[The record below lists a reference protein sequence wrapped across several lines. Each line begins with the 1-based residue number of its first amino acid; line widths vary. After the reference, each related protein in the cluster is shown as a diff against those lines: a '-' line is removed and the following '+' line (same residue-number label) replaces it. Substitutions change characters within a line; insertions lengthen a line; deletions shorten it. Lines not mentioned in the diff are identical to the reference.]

1 MVIMT
6 RRQARLS
13 AIFGGKSAGR
23 KDRRNGDERMNSYQ
37 TLANGIIV
45 QAVKDY
51 RAARKTLRRHPRSM
65 NAAATITEIEAFFHS
80 KWFKMLTDTDPAYI
94 LDQLRKEEH

>member
-6 RRQARLS
+6 RQQGLLS
-13 AIFGGKSAGR
+13 ATSGGKNAGR
-23 KDRRNGDERMNSYQ
+23 KNSRNGDGRMNSYQ

-51 RAARKTLRRHPRSM
+51 RAARKTLCRHPRSA

>member
-6 RRQARLS
+6 RRQGRHS

-23 KDRRNGDERMNSYQ
+23 KS
-37 TLANGIIV
+37 
-45 QAVKDY
+45 
-51 RAARKTLRRHPRSM
+51 RKSPRHPCSM
-65 NAAATITEIEAFFHS
+65 RAAATITEIEAFFHS